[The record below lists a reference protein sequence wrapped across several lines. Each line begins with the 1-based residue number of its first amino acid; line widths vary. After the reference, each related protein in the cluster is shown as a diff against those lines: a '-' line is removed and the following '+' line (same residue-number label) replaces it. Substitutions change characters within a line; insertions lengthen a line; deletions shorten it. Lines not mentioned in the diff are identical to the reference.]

1 MSILGAMYAAVS
13 GLGAQSTKLGAISD
27 NIANTSTTG
36 YKRVEVEF
44 ASLVTEQ
51 VSKRSYSA
59 GGVAGNVRRRVDAQ
73 GILQATGS
81 STDIAINGDGFFVVS
96 DTQNANPQ
104 QDLTALTRAGSFTT
118 DDQGFL
124 RNAAGYYLMG
134 FALNPDGTTG
144 QSEPGA
150 RRARRRRAGERRRH
164 QLHGRTDDPGHLR
177 RQPAGPARQRH
188 AGGADQHADPVFHR
202 ARQLRHLDAC
212 SGRRRPI
219 ASPTTGTC
227 RSSTARPAAARPRST
242 TRSSAFNDTGAQCRL
257 ALLYPGI
264 AGGSLPLS
272 VNGGLQ
278 AMNLDIGEV
287 NDPSGVTQF
296 AGRVRADEDQQER
309 RPLRRGQPR
318 RSQRGTASSPPSSTT
333 ACAGRSTRSDRGRAE
348 PQRPVGPRRHRL
360 RPEPDSGSLY
370 LWDAGVGPAG
380 KTAGNSLER
389 SNVDIA
395 QELTNMIE
403 TQRTYS
409 TNAKVIQTSD
419 EMLSELTQLKR

>member
-134 FALNPDGTTG
+134 FALNPDGTTVNPNPARDALADVEPVNVAG
-144 QSEPGA
+144 INFTGAPTTQVTFAGNLPAQLANGTPGA
-150 RRARRRRAGERRRH
+150 PISTQIQYFTELGNSGTLTLQWTPSSDSVANDWNLQIFDSE
-164 QLHGRTDDPGHLR
+164 T
-177 RQPAGPARQRH
+177 
-188 AGGADQHADPVFHR
+188 GGGTTPIYDQIV
-202 ARQLRHLDAC
+202 
-212 SGRRRPI
+212 S
-219 ASPTTGTC
+219 
-227 RSSTARPAAARPRST
+227 
-242 TRSSAFNDTGAQCRL
+242 FNDTGPNAGSPSSI
-257 ALLYPGI
+257 PGI
-264 AGGSLPLS
+264 AGGQLPWS

-278 AMNLDIGEV
+278 AMNLDIGDV

-296 AGRVRADEDQQER
+296 AGEYVPTKINKNGALFGVVSRVEVSEDGIITAIFNNGVR
-309 RPLRRGQPR
+309 RPIYQIPIAVVQNPNGLAARD
-318 RSQRGTASSPPSSTT
+318 GTAFDQS
-333 ACAGRSTRSDRGRAE
+333 R
-348 PQRPVGPRRHRL
+348 
-360 RPEPDSGSLY
+360 DSGSLY

>member
-73 GILQATGS
+73 GLLQATGS
-81 STDIAINGDGFFVVS
+81 SPDIAINGDGFFVVS
-96 DTQNANPQ
+96 DKQNANPQ

-134 FALNPDGTTG
+134 FALNPDGTTVNPNPARDALADVEPVNVAG
-144 QSEPGA
+144 INFTGAPTTQVTFAGNLPAQLANGTPGA
-150 RRARRRRAGERRRH
+150 PISTQIQYFTELGNSGTLTLQWTPSSDGVANDWNLQIFDSE
-164 QLHGRTDDPGHLR
+164 T
-177 RQPAGPARQRH
+177 
-188 AGGADQHADPVFHR
+188 GGGTTAIYDQIV
-202 ARQLRHLDAC
+202 
-212 SGRRRPI
+212 S
-219 ASPTTGTC
+219 
-227 RSSTARPAAARPRST
+227 
-242 TRSSAFNDTGAQCRL
+242 FNDTGPNAG
-257 ALLYPGI
+257 APSSIPGV
-264 AGGSLPLS
+264 AGGQLPLT

-278 AMNLDIGEV
+278 AMNLDIGDV
-287 NDPSGVTQF
+287 NDASGVTQF
-296 AGRVRADEDQQER
+296 AGEYVPTKITKNGALFGVVSRVEVSEDGIITAIFNNGVR
-309 RPLRRGQPR
+309 RPIYQIPIAVVQNPNGLSARD
-318 RSQRGTASSPPSSTT
+318 GTAFEQS
-333 ACAGRSTRSDRGRAE
+333 R
-348 PQRPVGPRRHRL
+348 
-360 RPEPDSGSLY
+360 DSGSLY

-409 TNAKVIQTSD
+409 TNAKVIQTAD

>member
-51 VSKRSYSA
+51 VSQRSYSA

-96 DTQNANPQ
+96 DAQNANPQ
-104 QDLTALTRAGSFTT
+104 QDLTTLTRAGSFTT

-134 FALNPDGTTG
+134 FALNPDGTTVNPNPARDALTDVEPVNVAG
-144 QSEPGA
+144 INFTGAPTTEITFAGNLPAQLANGTPGA
-150 RRARRRRAGERRRH
+150 PISTQIQYFTELGNSGTLTLQWTPSSDGVANHWNLQIFDSE
-164 QLHGRTDDPGHLR
+164 T
-177 RQPAGPARQRH
+177 
-188 AGGADQHADPVFHR
+188 GGGTTAIYDQIV
-202 ARQLRHLDAC
+202 
-212 SGRRRPI
+212 
-219 ASPTTGTC
+219 T
-227 RSSTARPAAARPRST
+227 
-242 TRSSAFNDTGAQCRL
+242 FNDTGPNAGSPSSI
-257 ALLYPGI
+257 PGV
-264 AGGSLPLS
+264 AGGVLPLT

-278 AMNLDIGEV
+278 ALDLDIGDV
-287 NDPSGVTQF
+287 DDASGVTQF
-296 AGRVRADEDQQER
+296 AGEYVPTKINKNGALFGVVSRVEISEDGIITAIFNNGVR
-309 RPLRRGQPR
+309 RPIYQIPIAVVQNPNGLTARD
-318 RSQRGTASSPPSSTT
+318 GTAFDQS
-333 ACAGRSTRSDRGRAE
+333 R
-348 PQRPVGPRRHRL
+348 
-360 RPEPDSGSLY
+360 DSGALY

-395 QELTNMIE
+395 QELTAMIE

-409 TNAKVIQTSD
+409 TNAKVVQTSD
-419 EMLSELTQLKR
+419 EMLEELTRLKR

>member
-134 FALNPDGTTG
+134 FALNPDGTTVN
-144 QSEPGA
+144 PN
-150 RRARRRRAGERRRH
+150 
-164 QLHGRTDDPGHLR
+164 
-177 RQPAGPARQRH
+177 PARDALADVEPVNV
-188 AGGADQHADPVFHR
+188 AGINFTGA
-202 ARQLRHLDAC
+202 
-212 SGRRRPI
+212 
-219 ASPTTGTC
+219 PTTEVTFAGNLPAQLANGTPGTPISTQIQYFTELGNSGTLTLQWTP
-227 RSSTARPAAARPRST
+227 SSDGIANDWNLQIFDSETGGGTTAIYDQIVS
-242 TRSSAFNDTGAQCRL
+242 FNDTGPNAG
-257 ALLYPGI
+257 APSSIPGV
-264 AGGSLPLS
+264 AGGQLPLS

-278 AMNLDIGEV
+278 AMNLDIGDV
-287 NDPSGVTQF
+287 NDASGVTQF
-296 AGRVRADEDQQER
+296 AGEYVPTKITKNGALFGVVSRVEVSEDGIITAIFNNGVR
-309 RPLRRGQPR
+309 RPIYQIPIAIVQNPNGLSARD
-318 RSQRGTASSPPSSTT
+318 GTAFDLS
-333 ACAGRSTRSDRGRAE
+333 R
-348 PQRPVGPRRHRL
+348 
-360 RPEPDSGSLY
+360 DSGSLY

-409 TNAKVIQTSD
+409 TNAKVIQTAD

>member
-51 VSKRSYSA
+51 VSQRSYSA
-59 GGVAGNVRRRVDAQ
+59 GGAAGNVRRRVDAQ

-96 DTQNANPQ
+96 DAQNANPQ
-104 QDLTALTRAGSFTT
+104 QDLTTLTRAGSFTA

-134 FALNPDGTTG
+134 FALNPDGTTVNPNPARDALTDVEPVNVAG
-144 QSEPGA
+144 INFTGAPTTEITFAGNLPAQLADGTPGA
-150 RRARRRRAGERRRH
+150 PISTQIQYFTELGNSGTLTLQWTPSSDGIANHWNLQIFDSE
-164 QLHGRTDDPGHLR
+164 T
-177 RQPAGPARQRH
+177 
-188 AGGADQHADPVFHR
+188 GG
-202 ARQLRHLDAC
+202 
-212 SGRRRPI
+212 G
-219 ASPTTGTC
+219 TT
-227 RSSTARPAAARPRST
+227 AIYDEIVE
-242 TRSSAFNDTGAQCRL
+242 FNDTGAN
-257 ALLYPGI
+257 AGSPSAIPGI
-264 AGGSLPLS
+264 AGGVLPLT

-278 AMNLDIGEV
+278 GLDLDIGDV
-287 NDPSGVTQF
+287 NDASGVTQF
-296 AGRVRADEDQQER
+296 AGEYVPTKINKNGALFGVVSRVEISEDGIITAIFNNGVR
-309 RPLRRGQPR
+309 RPIYQIPIAVVQNPNGLTARD
-318 RSQRGTASSPPSSTT
+318 GTAFDQS
-333 ACAGRSTRSDRGRAE
+333 R
-348 PQRPVGPRRHRL
+348 
-360 RPEPDSGSLY
+360 DSGALY

-395 QELTNMIE
+395 QELTSMIE

-409 TNAKVIQTSD
+409 TNAKVVQTSD
-419 EMLSELTQLKR
+419 EMLEELTRLKR

>member
-96 DTQNANPQ
+96 DKQNANPQ

-134 FALNPDGTTG
+134 FALNPDGTTVNPNPARDALADVEPVNVAG
-144 QSEPGA
+144 INFTGAPTTQVTFAGNLPAQLANGTPGA
-150 RRARRRRAGERRRH
+150 PISTQIQYFTELGNSGTLTLQWTPSSDSVANDWNLQIFDSETG
-164 QLHGRTDDPGHLR
+164 
-177 RQPAGPARQRH
+177 
-188 AGGADQHADPVFHR
+188 GGATAIYDQIV
-202 ARQLRHLDAC
+202 
-212 SGRRRPI
+212 S
-219 ASPTTGTC
+219 
-227 RSSTARPAAARPRST
+227 
-242 TRSSAFNDTGAQCRL
+242 FNDTGPNAGSPSSI
-257 ALLYPGI
+257 PGV
-264 AGGSLPLS
+264 AGGSLPLT

-278 AMNLDIGEV
+278 AMNLDIGDV

-296 AGRVRADEDQQER
+296 AGEYVPTKITKNGALFGVVSRVEVSEDGIITAIFNNGVR
-309 RPLRRGQPR
+309 RPIYQIPIAVVQNPNGLSARD
-318 RSQRGTASSPPSSTT
+318 GTAFDQS
-333 ACAGRSTRSDRGRAE
+333 R
-348 PQRPVGPRRHRL
+348 
-360 RPEPDSGSLY
+360 DSGSLY

-395 QELTNMIE
+395 QELTSMIE

-409 TNAKVIQTSD
+409 TNAKVIQTAD
-419 EMLSELTQLKR
+419 EMLNELTQLKR

>member
-51 VSKRSYSA
+51 VSRRSYSA

-134 FALNPDGTTG
+134 FALNPDGTTVNPNPARDALADVEPVNVAG
-144 QSEPGA
+144 INFTGAPTTEVTFAGNLPAQLANGTPGA
-150 RRARRRRAGERRRH
+150 PISTQIQYFTELGNSGTLTLQWTPSSDGVANHWNLQIYDSETGGGTTAIY
-164 QLHGRTDDPGHLR
+164 DDI
-177 RQPAGPARQRH
+177 
-188 AGGADQHADPVFHR
+188 V
-202 ARQLRHLDAC
+202 
-212 SGRRRPI
+212 
-219 ASPTTGTC
+219 T
-227 RSSTARPAAARPRST
+227 
-242 TRSSAFNDTGAQCRL
+242 FNDTGA
-257 ALLYPGI
+257 AAGSPSAIPGV
-264 AGGSLPLS
+264 AGGVLPLT

-278 AMNLDIGEV
+278 GLDLDIGDV
-287 NDPSGVTQF
+287 NDASGITQF
-296 AGRVRADEDQQER
+296 AGEYVPTKINKNGALFGVVSRVEVSEDGIITAIFNNGVR
-309 RPLRRGQPR
+309 RPIYKIPIAVVQNPNGLSARD
-318 RSQRGTASSPPSSTT
+318 GTAFDQS
-333 ACAGRSTRSDRGRAE
+333 R
-348 PQRPVGPRRHRL
+348 
-360 RPEPDSGSLY
+360 DSGALY

-419 EMLSELTQLKR
+419 EMLDELTRLKR

>member
-96 DTQNANPQ
+96 DAQNANPQ

-134 FALNPDGTTG
+134 FALNPDGTTIN
-144 QSEPGA
+144 PN
-150 RRARRRRAGERRRH
+150 
-164 QLHGRTDDPGHLR
+164 
-177 RQPAGPARQRH
+177 PARDALADVEPVNVAGINFTGAPTTEVTFAGNLPAQLANGTPGTPISTQIQYFTELGNSGTLTLQWTPSSDGIANH
-188 AGGADQHADPVFHR
+188 WNLQIFDSETAGGA
-202 ARQLRHLDAC
+202 
-212 SGRRRPI
+212 
-219 ASPTTGTC
+219 
-227 RSSTARPAAARPRST
+227 TAIYNDIIT
-242 TRSSAFNDTGAQCRL
+242 FNDTGA
-257 ALLYPGI
+257 AAGSPSAIPGV
-264 AGGSLPLS
+264 AGGVLPLT

-278 AMNLDIGEV
+278 ALDLDIGDV
-287 NDPSGVTQF
+287 NDASGVTQF
-296 AGRVRADEDQQER
+296 AGEYVPTKINKNGALFGVVSRVEISEDGIITAIFNNGVR
-309 RPLRRGQPR
+309 RPIYQIPIAVVQNPNGLSARD
-318 RSQRGTASSPPSSTT
+318 GTAFDQS
-333 ACAGRSTRSDRGRAE
+333 R
-348 PQRPVGPRRHRL
+348 
-360 RPEPDSGSLY
+360 DSGALY

-395 QELTNMIE
+395 QELTSMIE

-419 EMLSELTQLKR
+419 EMLDELTRLKR

>member
-134 FALNPDGTTG
+134 FALNPDGTTVNPNPARDALADVEPVNVAG
-144 QSEPGA
+144 INFTGAPTTEVTFAGNLPAQLANGTPGA
-150 RRARRRRAGERRRH
+150 PISTQIQYFTELGNSGTLTLQWTPSSDSVANHWNLQIFDSE
-164 QLHGRTDDPGHLR
+164 TS
-177 RQPAGPARQRH
+177 
-188 AGGADQHADPVFHR
+188 GGTTAIYDQIV
-202 ARQLRHLDAC
+202 
-212 SGRRRPI
+212 
-219 ASPTTGTC
+219 T
-227 RSSTARPAAARPRST
+227 
-242 TRSSAFNDTGAQCRL
+242 FNDTGAN
-257 ALLYPGI
+257 AGSPSAIPGVT
-264 AGGSLPLS
+264 GGSLPLT

-278 AMNLDIGEV
+278 GLNLDIGDV
-287 NDPSGVTQF
+287 DDASGVTQF
-296 AGRVRADEDQQER
+296 AGEYVPTKITKNGALFGVVSRVEVSEDGIITAIFNNGVR
-309 RPLRRGQPR
+309 RPIYQIPIAVVQNPNGLSARD
-318 RSQRGTASSPPSSTT
+318 GTAFDQS
-333 ACAGRSTRSDRGRAE
+333 R
-348 PQRPVGPRRHRL
+348 
-360 RPEPDSGSLY
+360 DSGSLY

>member
-73 GILQATGS
+73 GLLQATGS

-96 DTQNANPQ
+96 DKQNANPQ

-134 FALNPDGTTG
+134 FALNPDGTTVNANPARDALADVEPVNVAG
-144 QSEPGA
+144 INFTGAPTTQVTFAGNLPAQLANGTPGA
-150 RRARRRRAGERRRH
+150 PISTQIQYFTELGNSGTLTLQWTPSSDSIAN
-164 QLHGRTDDPGHLR
+164 DWHLEIFDSET
-177 RQPAGPARQRH
+177 
-188 AGGADQHADPVFHR
+188 AGGTTAIYDQIV
-202 ARQLRHLDAC
+202 
-212 SGRRRPI
+212 S
-219 ASPTTGTC
+219 
-227 RSSTARPAAARPRST
+227 
-242 TRSSAFNDTGAQCRL
+242 FNDTGPNAGSPS
-257 ALLYPGI
+257 AVPGV
-264 AGGSLPLS
+264 AGGQLPLT

-278 AMNLDIGEV
+278 AMNLDIGDV
-287 NDPSGVTQF
+287 NDASGVTQF
-296 AGRVRADEDQQER
+296 AGEYVPTKITKNGALFGVVSRVEVSEDGIITAIFNNGVR
-309 RPLRRGQPR
+309 RPIYQIPIAVVQNPNGLSARD
-318 RSQRGTASSPPSSTT
+318 GTAFDQS
-333 ACAGRSTRSDRGRAE
+333 R
-348 PQRPVGPRRHRL
+348 
-360 RPEPDSGSLY
+360 DSGSLY

-395 QELTNMIE
+395 QELTSMIE

-409 TNAKVIQTSD
+409 TNAKVIQTAD

>member
-51 VSKRSYSA
+51 VSRRSYSA
-59 GGVAGNVRRRVDAQ
+59 GGVAGNVRRLVDVQ
-73 GILQATGS
+73 GLLQATGS

-96 DTQNANPQ
+96 DAQNANPQ
-104 QDLTALTRAGSFTT
+104 QDLTALTRAGSFTA

-134 FALNPDGTTG
+134 FALNPDGTTVN
-144 QSEPGA
+144 PN
-150 RRARRRRAGERRRH
+150 
-164 QLHGRTDDPGHLR
+164 
-177 RQPAGPARQRH
+177 PARDTLSSVEPVNI
-188 AGGADQHADPVFHR
+188 AGINFTGA
-202 ARQLRHLDAC
+202 
-212 SGRRRPI
+212 
-219 ASPTTGTC
+219 PTTEITFAGNLPAQLANGTPGTPINTQIEYFTELGNSGTMTLQWTP
-227 RSSTARPAAARPRST
+227 SSDGVANHWNLQIFDSNTGGGTTAIYDQIIT
-242 TRSSAFNDTGAQCRL
+242 FNDTGPDAGSPS
-257 ALLYPGI
+257 AIPGL
-264 AGGSLPLS
+264 AGGNLPLT

-278 AMNLDIGEV
+278 ALNLDMGDV
-287 NDPSGVTQF
+287 NDASGITQF
-296 AGRVRADEDQQER
+296 AGEYVPTKINKNGALFGVVNSVEVSEDGIITAIFNNGVR
-309 RPLRRGQPR
+309 RPIYQIPIAVVQNPNGLTPR
-318 RSQRGTASSPPSSTT
+318 DGTAFIQS
-333 ACAGRSTRSDRGRAE
+333 R
-348 PQRPVGPRRHRL
+348 
-360 RPEPDSGSLY
+360 DSGSLY

-419 EMLSELTQLKR
+419 EMLDELTRLKR

>member
-51 VSKRSYSA
+51 VSRRSYSA
-59 GGVAGNVRRRVDAQ
+59 GGVAGSVRRQVDVQ

-96 DTQNANPQ
+96 DAQNASPQ
-104 QDLTALTRAGSFTT
+104 QDLMALTRAGSFMP

-134 FALNPDGTTG
+134 WQLNPDGTTVNPAPARDTLANVEPVNIAG
-144 QSEPGA
+144 INFTGAPTTELTFAGNLPAQLADGTPGA
-150 RRARRRRAGERRRH
+150 PISTQIEYFTELGNSGTLTLQWTPSSDGVANHWNLQILDSNSG
-164 QLHGRTDDPGHLR
+164 
-177 RQPAGPARQRH
+177 
-188 AGGADQHADPVFHR
+188 GGATPIYDQ
-202 ARQLRHLDAC
+202 
-212 SGRRRPI
+212 I
-219 ASPTTGTC
+219 IT
-227 RSSTARPAAARPRST
+227 
-242 TRSSAFNDTGAQCRL
+242 FNDTGPNAGSPS
-257 ALLYPGI
+257 AIPGL
-264 AGGSLPLS
+264 AGGALPLT

-278 AMNLDIGEV
+278 ALNLDIGDV
-287 NDPSGVTQF
+287 DDPSGITQF
-296 AGRVRADEDQQER
+296 AGEYVPTKITKNGALFGVVNRVEVSEDGIITAVFNNGVR
-309 RPLRRGQPR
+309 RPIYQIPIAVVQNPNGLSPR
-318 RSQRGTASSPPSSTT
+318 DGTAFVQS
-333 ACAGRSTRSDRGRAE
+333 R
-348 PQRPVGPRRHRL
+348 
-360 RPEPDSGSLY
+360 DSGSLY

-395 QELTNMIE
+395 QELTSMIE

-419 EMLSELTQLKR
+419 EMLDELTRLKR

>member
-51 VSKRSYSA
+51 VSRRSYSA

-73 GILQATGS
+73 GLLQATGS

-134 FALNPDGTTG
+134 FALNPDGTTVN
-144 QSEPGA
+144 PN
-150 RRARRRRAGERRRH
+150 
-164 QLHGRTDDPGHLR
+164 
-177 RQPAGPARQRH
+177 PARDALADVEPVNV
-188 AGGADQHADPVFHR
+188 AGINFTGA
-202 ARQLRHLDAC
+202 
-212 SGRRRPI
+212 
-219 ASPTTGTC
+219 PTTEVTFAGNLPAQLANGTPGTPISTQIQYFTELGNSGTLTLQWTP
-227 RSSTARPAAARPRST
+227 SSDSVANHWNLQIFDSETGGGTTAIYDQIIT
-242 TRSSAFNDTGAQCRL
+242 FNDTGPNAGSPS
-257 ALLYPGI
+257 AIPGV
-264 AGGSLPLS
+264 AGGVLPVT

-278 AMNLDIGEV
+278 GLDLDIGDV
-287 NDPSGVTQF
+287 NDASGITQF
-296 AGRVRADEDQQER
+296 AGEYVPTKINKNGALFGVVSRVEVSEDGIITAIFNNGVR
-309 RPLRRGQPR
+309 RPIYKIPIAVVQNPNGLSARD
-318 RSQRGTASSPPSSTT
+318 GTAFDQS
-333 ACAGRSTRSDRGRAE
+333 R
-348 PQRPVGPRRHRL
+348 
-360 RPEPDSGSLY
+360 DSGALY

-395 QELTNMIE
+395 QELTSMIE

-419 EMLSELTQLKR
+419 EMLDELTRLKR

>member
-51 VSKRSYSA
+51 VSRRSYSA
-59 GGVAGNVRRRVDAQ
+59 GGVAGNVRRLVDVQ
-73 GILQATGS
+73 GLLQATGS

-96 DTQNANPQ
+96 DAQNANPQ
-104 QDLTALTRAGSFTT
+104 QDLTALTRAGSFTA

-134 FALNPDGTTG
+134 FALNPDGTTVN
-144 QSEPGA
+144 PN
-150 RRARRRRAGERRRH
+150 
-164 QLHGRTDDPGHLR
+164 
-177 RQPAGPARQRH
+177 PARDTLSSVEPVNI
-188 AGGADQHADPVFHR
+188 AGINFTGA
-202 ARQLRHLDAC
+202 
-212 SGRRRPI
+212 
-219 ASPTTGTC
+219 PTTEITFAGNLPAQLANGTPGTPISTQIEYFTELGNSGTMTLQWTP
-227 RSSTARPAAARPRST
+227 SSDGVANHWNLQIFDSNTGGGTTAIYDQIIT
-242 TRSSAFNDTGAQCRL
+242 FNDTGPDAGSPS
-257 ALLYPGI
+257 AIPGL
-264 AGGSLPLS
+264 AGGNLPLT

-278 AMNLDIGEV
+278 ALNLDMGDV
-287 NDPSGVTQF
+287 NDASGITQF
-296 AGRVRADEDQQER
+296 AGEYVPTKINKNGALFGVVNSVEVSEDGIITAIFNNGVR
-309 RPLRRGQPR
+309 RPIYQIPIAVVQNPNGLTPR
-318 RSQRGTASSPPSSTT
+318 DGTAFIQS
-333 ACAGRSTRSDRGRAE
+333 R
-348 PQRPVGPRRHRL
+348 
-360 RPEPDSGSLY
+360 DSGSLY

-419 EMLSELTQLKR
+419 EMLDELTRLKR

>member
-73 GILQATGS
+73 GLLQATGS

-134 FALNPDGTTG
+134 FALNPDGTTVN
-144 QSEPGA
+144 PN
-150 RRARRRRAGERRRH
+150 
-164 QLHGRTDDPGHLR
+164 
-177 RQPAGPARQRH
+177 PARDALADVEPVNV
-188 AGGADQHADPVFHR
+188 AGINFTGA
-202 ARQLRHLDAC
+202 
-212 SGRRRPI
+212 
-219 ASPTTGTC
+219 PTTQVTFAGNLPAQLANGTPGTPISTQIQYFTELGNSGTLTLQWTP
-227 RSSTARPAAARPRST
+227 SSDGIANDWNLQIFDSETGGGTTAIYDQIVS
-242 TRSSAFNDTGAQCRL
+242 FNDTGPNAGSPSSI
-257 ALLYPGI
+257 PGV
-264 AGGSLPLS
+264 AGGQLPLS

-278 AMNLDIGEV
+278 AMNLDIGDV
-287 NDPSGVTQF
+287 NDASGVTQF
-296 AGRVRADEDQQER
+296 AGEYVPTKITKNGALFGVVSRVEVSEDGIITAIFNNGVR
-309 RPLRRGQPR
+309 RPIYQIPIAVVQNPNGLSARD
-318 RSQRGTASSPPSSTT
+318 GTAFDQS
-333 ACAGRSTRSDRGRAE
+333 R
-348 PQRPVGPRRHRL
+348 
-360 RPEPDSGSLY
+360 DSGSLY